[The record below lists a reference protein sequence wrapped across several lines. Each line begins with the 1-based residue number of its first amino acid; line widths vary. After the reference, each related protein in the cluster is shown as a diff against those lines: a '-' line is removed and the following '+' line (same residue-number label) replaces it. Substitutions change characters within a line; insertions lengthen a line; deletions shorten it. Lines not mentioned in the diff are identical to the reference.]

1 MAYLPPTRSLNF
13 LVHGSRARGLV
24 PIPPHI
30 EIVLFTEHD
39 EALSSPQAAL
49 VFSWL
54 RKNYEQGAANVLLQP
69 VFIKTPQRR
78 YRIGRQFE
86 GPIIPFQSEEVAA
99 AAAAAAAAPAPGVS
113 PWSFRQGGGGGSS
126 GGIGSLIVQPSAAG
140 GGGGGG
146 GAAQEPLLDTVQP
159 SQPQQSPP
167 NEFSVTLSV
176 YSHTVGRNL
185 CPNIVFSFEDEF
197 QVNPAFPTS
206 MLGIYTTETA
216 RLHYLG
222 EGMPAAKSGR
232 DLALTEQIFSRYG
245 LGQFDLN
252 GLLEFFPRGE
262 GVEKTRIYLCCC
274 AGSIQAPSAVGSV
287 LHQGNIPGVPSSP
300 LVNNV
305 TNQGV
310 RLKGV
315 QKAIKNFKN
324 AQATGN
330 EEATRAARATLSQ
343 MIGAP

>member
-1 MAYLPPTRSLNF
+1 MAYSPPTRSLNF
-13 LVHGSRARGLV
+13 LVHGSRAYTNV

-39 EALSSPQAAL
+39 EALSTSQAAL

-78 YRIGRQFE
+78 YRIGRVTPP
-86 GPIIPFQSEEVAA
+86 GPIVPFQSGEVVAA
-99 AAAAAAAAPAPGVS
+99 VS
-113 PWSFRQGGGGGSS
+113 AEGGGGGGGWNFRQGGGGYS
-126 GGIGSLIVQPSAAG
+126 GGIGSLVVQAPA
-140 GGGGGG
+140 
-146 GAAQEPLLDTVQP
+146 PLLDTVQP
-159 SQPQQSPP
+159 SQPQQQAAAAGAGAAAAAGAVPP

-185 CPNIVFSFEDEF
+185 CPNIVFSFEDDF

-206 MLGIYTTETA
+206 MLGIYSTQEA
-216 RLHYLG
+216 RLHYFS
-222 EGMPAAKSGR
+222 EAMPAAKSGR
-232 DLALTEQIFSRYG
+232 NLALTEQIYSRYG

-274 AGSIQAPSAVGSV
+274 SGSIQAPSVAGSV

-300 LVNNV
+300 LVNNIS
-305 TNQGV
+305 NQGV

-324 AQATGN
+324 AQASGD
-330 EEATRAARATLSQ
+330 AAAASAAHATLSR